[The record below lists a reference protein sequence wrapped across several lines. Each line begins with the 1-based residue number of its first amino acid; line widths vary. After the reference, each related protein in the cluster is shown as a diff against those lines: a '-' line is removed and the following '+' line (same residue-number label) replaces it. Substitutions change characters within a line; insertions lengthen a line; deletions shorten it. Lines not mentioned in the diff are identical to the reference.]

1 MRRKINKTQE
11 GLRRELVVKRDQ
23 RLRRQPCT
31 HQMQQSGKEEKK
43 SVCKIIIKYSWS
55 AWIVLKLFI
64 KLSTYSMLKSNN
76 REEEAYKW
84 ITDWG
89 PFFNP
94 FIEYVFHPSYKVIM
108 YFLNYKEQIFETF
121 SEPPIAYLMQD
132 ILDNLF
138 CSLHCATLNILF
150 LRMTLYRAIISV
162 DLGTLV
168 LIVLFCLSFIVIFC
182 FCWKIAAK
190 KRKQQKFDHLIEE
203 LAMMYRKDP
212 QIRNKIET
220 ISKYYQTFN
229 SRLVKNTIKKDKPK
243 YFSDM
248 H

>member
-1 MRRKINKTQE
+1 
-11 GLRRELVVKRDQ
+11 
-23 RLRRQPCT
+23 
-31 HQMQQSGKEEKK
+31 
-43 SVCKIIIKYSWS
+43 
-55 AWIVLKLFI
+55 
-64 KLSTYSMLKSNN
+64 MLKSNN

-108 YFLNYKEQIFETF
+108 YFLNYKEQMFETI